1 MPNENILTYRE
12 VSTKEIFD
20 SPNEFLNDILNAL
33 LLEYEQDP
41 FPIPREVV
49 IAQRWIKLS
58 QRDTHIV
65 IKKLCKDGYAD
76 FIVDEVEKYY
86 ITFEGVKF
94 IHNGGYV
101 TAYKKETQ
109 KTRNQNLKDWLIIL
123 GSWMAGIGTILL
135 FLVEFLKRLGWVL
148 SINVLTVCFLLGSG
162 TLLGILVAI
171 MLMESNKVR
180 HREQLP

>member
-1 MPNENILTYRE
+1 MPNENVLTYRE

-20 SPNEFLNDILNAL
+20 NPDEFLNDILNAL

-76 FIVDEVEKYY
+76 FISDGVEKYY

-135 FLVEFLKRLGWVL
+135 FLVEFLKRLGWIL
-148 SINVLTVCFLLGSG
+148 SINLLTVCFLLGSG
-162 TLLGILVAI
+162 ILCGFAIALI
-171 MLMESNKVR
+171 MLELNKPR
-180 HREQLP
+180 PIKRLP